1 MLAQWLSLAAELGF
15 ATLLVFTCLRT
26 VAVVLFFRGVLL
38 VFLTLQVAQPL
49 LIVVQIAFEHFHL
62 AIMHQIEIVRGRAQQ
77 VTVVRDHHQRTLE
90 IDQRFGQRLTHVQIQ
105 VVGRFI
111 EQQQVGALPD
121 DQRQYQPRFL
131 TAREP
136 LCGFSDLIALETKAA
151 KVIAQLLFQHT
162 RGDAAQVLQ
171 R

>member
-1 MLAQWLSLAAELGF
+1 M
-15 ATLLVFTCLRT
+15 
-26 VAVVLFFRGVLL
+26 
-38 VFLTLQVAQPL
+38 
-49 LIVVQIAFEHFHL
+49 
-62 AIMHQIEIVRGRAQQ
+62 
-77 VTVVRDHHQRTLE
+77 RDHHQRTLE

-162 RGDAAQVLQ
+162 WGDAAQVLQ
-171 R
+171 RRFIGPQEFQLMLGEVTQFNALCQANFTAQRFKRAGQHFDQGRFAGTVTAQ